1 MKYGARILLVA
12 VMVLMAGK
20 ASAAD
25 GQPGDYTIG
34 DGDVLSV
41 SVWKNPGLT
50 DQVTVLPDGKI
61 SFPLVGEIVASGRSV
76 AELKQELEAKV
87 SHYVP
92 SPVLTVEVQSVN
104 SLLIY
109 VIGKVNHPGRF
120 LLNTQVDVLQA
131 LAMAG
136 GLNLFAKRNEI
147 QVFRKTTKG
156 TQTFDFGYDSVVK
169 GEDLSQNISL
179 ERGDVVVVP

>member
-1 MKYGARILLVA
+1 MKYGVRILLVA

-20 ASAAD
+20 AAAD

-41 SVWKNPGLT
+41 SVWKNQGLT
-50 DQVTVLPDGKI
+50 GQVTVLPDGKI

-92 SPVLTVEVQSVN
+92 NPVLTVEVQSVN

-136 GLNLFAKRNEI
+136 GLNLFAKGNRI

-156 TQTFDFGYDSVVK
+156 TKTFDFGYDAVVN
-169 GEDLSQNISL
+169 GENLSQNITL